1 MRQSTRQ
8 RHQHCLLVTLV
19 AAVVMPAIAV
29 AHQPDRETQPP
40 HQRIDVI
47 GPLGNRFPPSYRRVY
62 NRPTYLGGK
71 IAYLI
76 APSSQEAMAWHK
88 AEHIGAYK
96 NHLPRIEN
104 TYFYPKP
111 WEAMRIG
118 QRVSVLGPP
127 KKGESSMNYDAPL
140 EDDGMIS
147 PVISEPIPSQ
157 VETLETTDLP
167 IDSLDVES
175 ANK

>member
-1 MRQSTRQ
+1 MRQSTNQ
-8 RHQHCLLVTLV
+8 RYQLCVLVTLV
-19 AAVVMPAIAV
+19 AGTVIPTTAA
-29 AHQPDRETQPP
+29 AHKPDRETQPA

-71 IAYLI
+71 VAYLI

-104 TYFYPKP
+104 AYFYPKP

-118 QRVSVLGPP
+118 QRVSVLEPAKQAARP
-127 KKGESSMNYDAPL
+127 LNYDSTF

-147 PVISEPIPSQ
+147 PVISDPIPSQ
-157 VETLETTDLP
+157 VETLETIDLP
-167 IDSLDVES
+167 NNKLGVES
-175 ANK
+175 GKK